1 MCFILLEIVTGSF
14 ILAILT
20 QLLHYHNGLMLFFGF
35 LAALVP
41 TLAIFPLNTILEVS
55 LYLNTRVQ
63 SEHLDLSTLEQELL
77 LDPIL
82 VSAMESQPLLA
93 RNV

>member
-1 MCFILLEIVTGSF
+1 MFSSYNT
-14 ILAILT
+14 LT
-20 QLLHYHNGLMLFFGF
+20 HFSQIQYTTLQCDNLFLPF
-35 LAALVP
+35 LS
-41 TLAIFPLNTILEVS
+41 LEVS